1 MGKKEY
7 MLEHGHKIIF
17 DPDSHRYV
25 KDNQYVV
32 GMSSILKYLSAPQLE
47 NWKRAQLLN
56 AVKIQLEN
64 EDVPLD
70 TIDRV
75 MINAKADVNKR
86 SDGILSIGKVVHEL
100 IEKWLK
106 KEKFTLPKNEIHLNC
121 LKKFQ
126 KFWKKHKLKL
136 MESEKIL
143 YSVKGFAGT
152 LDIIA
157 KDPKGNLWLIDIKT
171 SSGFFLTHI
180 YQLHGYKL
188 AYEEQTG
195 KKINKMYIVRLPKS
209 DDDFEAR
216 EFTFQ
221 KQHQNAFLGL
231 LHCHKSQLLFNEQ
244 SRKFNEQSR
253 LLKQR
258 SKTNGKLK

>member
-1 MGKKEY
+1 MSKKEY

-17 DPDSHRYV
+17 DPDAHRYI
-25 KDNQYVV
+25 KDNQYIV
-32 GMSSILKYLSAPQLE
+32 GMSSVLKYLSAPQLE
-47 NWKRAQLLN
+47 NWKKAQLMN
-56 AVKIQLEN
+56 AVKVALEN
-64 EDVPLD
+64 ADIPPDVVD
-70 TIDRV
+70 KV
-75 MINAKADVNKR
+75 INNANADVNIR
-86 SDGILSIGKVVHEL
+86 SEDILSIGKIVHEL

-121 LKKFQ
+121 FNKFK

-143 YSVKGFAGT
+143 YSEKGFAGT
-152 LDIIA
+152 LDIVA
-157 KDPKGNLWLIDIKT
+157 KDNKGNLWLIDVKT

-216 EFTFQ
+216 EFTYQ

-244 SRKFNEQSR
+244 SRKYNEQSR

-258 SKTNGKLK
+258 RKNGKLK

>member
-7 MLEHGHKIIF
+7 TLEHGHKIIF

-25 KDNQYVV
+25 KDNQYII
-32 GMSSILKYLSAPQLE
+32 GMSSVLGYLSAPALE
-47 NWKRAQLLN
+47 NWKRAQLTN
-56 AVKIQLEN
+56 AVKESMEQEEI
-64 EDVPLD
+64 PPD

-75 MINAKADVNKR
+75 LINAKANVNKR
-86 SDGILSIGKVVHEL
+86 QDNTLSIGKVVHEL
-100 IEKWLK
+100 VEKWLK

-126 KFWKKHKLKL
+126 KFWKKNKLKL

-143 YSVKGFAGT
+143 YSELGFAGT

-157 KDPKGNLWLIDIKT
+157 KDSKGNLWLIDIKT

-180 YQLHGYKL
+180 YQLHGYKY

-209 DDDFEAR
+209 DDNFEAR

-221 KQHQNAFLGL
+221 KRHQNAFLGL
-231 LHCHKSQLLFNEQ
+231 LNCHKSQLLFNEQ
-244 SRKFNEQSR
+244 SRKYNQQSR
-253 LLKQR
+253 LIKQR

>member
-1 MGKKEY
+1 MSKKEH
-7 MLEHGHKIIF
+7 MLEHGHKLIF
-17 DPDSHRYV
+17 DPDAHRYI
-25 KDNQYVV
+25 KDNQYIV

-47 NWKRAQLLN
+47 NWKKAQLMN
-56 AVKIQLEN
+56 AVKFALEN
-64 EDVPLD
+64 ADIPPDVVD
-70 TIDRV
+70 KVIS
-75 MINAKADVNKR
+75 NAKADVNKR
-86 SDGILSIGKVVHEL
+86 SEDILSIGKIVHEL

-121 LKKFQ
+121 FNKFK

-143 YSVKGFAGT
+143 YSEKGFAGT
-152 LDIIA
+152 LDIVA
-157 KDPKGNLWLIDIKT
+157 KDGKGNLWLIDVKT

-244 SRKFNEQSR
+244 SRKYNEQSR
-253 LLKQR
+253 LNKQR
-258 SKTNGKLK
+258 KKNGKLK

>member
-1 MGKKEY
+1 
-7 MLEHGHKIIF
+7 
-17 DPDSHRYV
+17 
-25 KDNQYVV
+25 
-32 GMSSILKYLSAPQLE
+32 MSSVLKYLSAPQLE
-47 NWKRAQLLN
+47 NWKKAQLMN
-56 AVKIQLEN
+56 AVKVALEN
-64 EDVPLD
+64 ADIPPDVVD
-70 TIDRV
+70 KVIS
-75 MINAKADVNKR
+75 NAKADVNKR
-86 SDGILSIGKVVHEL
+86 SEDILSIGKIVHEL

-121 LKKFQ
+121 FNKFK

-143 YSVKGFAGT
+143 YSEKGFAGT
-152 LDIIA
+152 LDIVA
-157 KDPKGNLWLIDIKT
+157 KDNKGNLWLIDVKT

-216 EFTFQ
+216 EFTYQ

-244 SRKFNEQSR
+244 SRKYNEQSR

-258 SKTNGKLK
+258 RKNGKLK